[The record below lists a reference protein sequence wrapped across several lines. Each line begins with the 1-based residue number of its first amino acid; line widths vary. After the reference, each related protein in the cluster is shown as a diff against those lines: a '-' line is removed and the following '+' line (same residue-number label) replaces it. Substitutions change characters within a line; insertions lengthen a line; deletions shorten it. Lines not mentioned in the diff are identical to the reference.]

1 MNRVVR
7 NSAEFGTASM
17 GKYVAK
23 LLSEGGGPE
32 QRCIAGAG
40 VCCWDQGVA
49 TVLVVRERHQCSV
62 SHGIA

>member
-17 GKYVAK
+17 GKCVAIIVRRRG
-23 LLSEGGGPE
+23 S
-32 QRCIAGAG
+32 GATMHRGSRG
-40 VCCWDQGVA
+40 VFCWDQGVA

>member
-1 MNRVVR
+1 MLCGIVPSLVLQAWVNV
-7 NSAEFGTASM
+7 
-17 GKYVAK
+17 
-23 LLSEGGGPE
+23 LQILSEGRGPE

-40 VCCWDQGVA
+40 VFCWDQGVA

>member
-1 MNRVVR
+1 MLCGIVPSLVLQAWVNVLQ
-7 NSAEFGTASM
+7 
-17 GKYVAK
+17 